1 MFVHRGKLV
10 INNEA
15 YDKFIRLM
23 KSYDELL
30 RQHGLVNSYLIE
42 VENAPGH
49 FWHETF
55 WHDKASW
62 EAFLE
67 LDAHKAMHEKLE
79 SILLQPVNRNFGNL
93 VLSA

>member
-1 MFVHRGKLV
+1 MKTKEGWKKILITLGYFFKGGKLV

-15 YDKFIRLM
+15 YDKFIGLM

-55 WHDKASW
+55 
-62 EAFLE
+62 
-67 LDAHKAMHEKLE
+67 
-79 SILLQPVNRNFGNL
+79 
-93 VLSA
+93 